1 MTQTSWKTP
10 VLVIADDFTGA
21 NDAGS
26 GLAQAGARVHV
37 LFSSETALD
46 AAAADVWV
54 ISTDSRATGADEAA
68 TRNAAVVRQHDAFV
82 RQGWLF
88 KKIDS
93 TLRGNIGAEVRAA
106 LAASGK
112 KRALI
117 VPAVPRLGRVTRS
130 GEVWVNGV
138 PLTETEY
145 ASDPKTPVISAHV
158 LTQLGISGS
167 EIDLATL
174 RSDRFPARLAEQ
186 QGVMVIDAER
196 ESDIVRIV
204 AAAAQLDETPL
215 LVGAAGLSDALGAQ
229 LAVHCRT
236 GSLESYSEQTIKATE
251 VRCRTGS
258 LEKQRDALDP
268 QLAARAAAPV
278 LAVIGSMSASAQQQ
292 IARLAAQRD
301 IVLVDV
307 DIRQLFEQPRWPD
320 SARWAEQAA
329 AALRDGRHTVIRT
342 CQRAEQR
349 HDIDALCQQ
358 YQMTRQQLGEA
369 ICQFLGELTLTLCR
383 TRQPAGLY
391 LSGGDVAIA
400 VAQAL
405 GASGFHIQG
414 IVAGCVPHGVLL
426 NSEFTLPVMTKAGG
440 FGDENTLVAAIR
452 FIEEKSSE

>member
-1 MTQTSWKTP
+1 MTQRSWKTP

-37 LFSSETALD
+37 LFSSETPLD
-46 AAAADVWV
+46 SAAADVWV
-54 ISTDSRATGADEAA
+54 ISTDSRAVSAAEAA
-68 TRNAAVVRQHDAFV
+68 ARTEAVVRQHQAFIA
-82 RQGWLF
+82 QGWLF

-117 VPAVPRLGRVTRS
+117 VPAVPRLGRVTRR
-130 GEVWVNGV
+130 GEVQVNGV
-138 PLTETEY
+138 SLTKTEY
-145 ASDPKTPVISAHV
+145 VSDPKTPVISARV
-158 LTQLGISGS
+158 LTQLGIAGS
-167 EIDLATL
+167 EIDLAAL
-174 RSDRFPARLAEQ
+174 RSDRFAALLAEQ
-186 QGVMVIDAER
+186 QGAVVIDAES
-196 ESDIVRIV
+196 ESDIALIL

-229 LAVHCRT
+229 LA
-236 GSLESYSEQTIKATE
+236 
-251 VRCRTGS
+251 
-258 LEKQRDALDP
+258 
-268 QLAARAAAPV
+268 ARGAAPV

-301 IVLVDV
+301 IALVDI
-307 DIRQLFEQPRWPD
+307 DIRQLFEHPCWPNR
-320 SARWAEQAA
+320 AQWTEQAL
-329 AALRDGRHTVIRT
+329 AALRNGRHTVIRT
-342 CQRAEQR
+342 CQHADQR
-349 HDIDALCQQ
+349 HEIDALCQQ
-358 YQMTRQQLGEA
+358 QQITRQQLGEA
-369 ICQFLGELTLTLCR
+369 ICQFLGELTLAISR
-383 TRQPAGLY
+383 AQPPAALY

-405 GASGFHIQG
+405 GASGFQIQG
-414 IVAGCVPHGVLL
+414 IVAGCVPHGVLF

-440 FGDENTLVAAIR
+440 FGDENTLVAVIR

>member
-37 LFSSETALD
+37 LFSSTTPPD
-46 AAAADVWV
+46 TAAADVWV
-54 ISTDSRATGADEAA
+54 ISTDSRAVSADEAA
-68 TRNAAVVRQHDAFV
+68 ARTTAVVRQYEALI

-93 TLRGNIGAEVRAA
+93 TLRGNIGAEVRAV
-106 LAASGK
+106 LTASKK

-130 GEVWVNGV
+130 GEVLVNGV
-138 PLTETEY
+138 PLIDTEY
-145 ASDPKTPVISAHV
+145 VSDPKTPVISARV
-158 LTQLGISGS
+158 LTQLGISGT

-174 RSDRFPARLAEQ
+174 RSDRFPALLAGQ
-186 QGVMVIDAER
+186 QGVVVIDAEL
-196 ESDIVRIV
+196 ESDIARIL

-229 LAVHCRT
+229 LA
-236 GSLESYSEQTIKATE
+236 
-251 VRCRTGS
+251 
-258 LEKQRDALDP
+258 
-268 QLAARAAAPV
+268 ARGTAPV

-292 IARLAAQRD
+292 IARLAVQRD
-301 IVLVDV
+301 IALIDV
-307 DIRQLFEQPRWPD
+307 DIRQLFEQPRWAD
-320 SARWAEQAA
+320 SARWAEQAT
-329 AALRDGRHTVIRT
+329 AALRAGRHTVIRT
-342 CQRAEQR
+342 CQRAGQR
-349 HDIDALCQQ
+349 HEIDALCQQ

-383 TRQPAGLY
+383 TQQPAGLY

>member
-37 LFSSETALD
+37 LFSSEDLLD
-46 AAAADVWV
+46 TSVADVWV
-54 ISTDSRATGADEAA
+54 ISTDSRAVSAEEAA
-68 TRNAAVVRQHDAFV
+68 GRTAAVVRQHETFV

-117 VPAVPRLGRVTRS
+117 VPAVPRLGRVTRN
-130 GEVWVNGV
+130 GKVEVNGV
-138 PLTETEY
+138 ALIDTEY
-145 ASDPKTPVISAHV
+145 ASDPKTPVISARI
-158 LTQLGISGS
+158 LTQLEIDGS

-186 QGVMVIDAER
+186 QGVLVIDAEQ
-196 ESDIVRIV
+196 ESDIALIL

-229 LAVHCRT
+229 LSVHCRT
-236 GSLESYSEQTIKATE
+236 GSLE
-251 VRCRTGS
+251 
-258 LEKQRDALDP
+258 KQSDALS
-268 QLAARAAAPV
+268 ACAAAPV
-278 LAVIGSMSASAQQQ
+278 LAVIGSMSVSAQQQ
-292 IARLAAQRD
+292 IAQLAAQRD
-301 IVLVDV
+301 ITLVDV
-307 DIRQLFEQPRWPD
+307 DIRQLFAQPCWPERA
-320 SARWAEQAA
+320 SWAEQAA
-329 AALRDGRHTVIRT
+329 AALRAGRHTVIRT
-342 CQRAEQR
+342 CQRADQR
-349 HDIDALCQQ
+349 HEIDALCQQ
-358 YQMTRQQLGEA
+358 HQMTRQQLGEA

-383 TRQPAGLY
+383 TQRPAGLY

-414 IVAGCVPHGVLL
+414 IVAGCVPHGLLL

>member
-1 MTQTSWKTP
+1 MTQRSWKTP

-37 LFSSETALD
+37 LFSSETPLD
-46 AAAADVWV
+46 SAAADVWV
-54 ISTDSRATGADEAA
+54 ISTDSRAVSAAEAEA
-68 TRNAAVVRQHDAFV
+68 RTEAVVRQHQAFIA
-82 RQGWLF
+82 RGWLF

-117 VPAVPRLGRVTRS
+117 VPAVPRLGRVTRR
-130 GEVWVNGV
+130 GEVQVNGV

-145 ASDPKTPVISAHV
+145 ASDPKTPVISARV
-158 LTQLGISGS
+158 LTQMGIAGV
-167 EIDLATL
+167 EIDLAAL
-174 RSDRFPARLAEQ
+174 RSDRFAALLAEQ
-186 QGVMVIDAER
+186 QGAVVIDAES
-196 ESDIVRIV
+196 ESDIALIL
-204 AAAAQLDETPL
+204 AAAAQLEETPL

-229 LAVHCRT
+229 LA
-236 GSLESYSEQTIKATE
+236 
-251 VRCRTGS
+251 
-258 LEKQRDALDP
+258 
-268 QLAARAAAPV
+268 ARHPAPV

-292 IARLAAQRD
+292 IARLAAQRN
-301 IVLVDV
+301 IALVDI
-307 DIRQLFEQPRWPD
+307 DIRQLFERPRWPN
-320 SARWAEQAA
+320 SAQWTDQAL
-329 AALRDGRHTVIRT
+329 AALRNGRHTVIRT
-342 CQRAEQR
+342 CQHADQR
-349 HDIDALCQQ
+349 HEIDALCQQ
-358 YQMTRQQLGEA
+358 QQITRQQLGEA
-369 ICQFLGELTLTLCR
+369 ICQFLGELTLAISR
-383 TRQPAGLY
+383 AQRPAGLY

-405 GASGFHIQG
+405 GASGFQIQG

>member
-1 MTQTSWKTP
+1 MTQRSWKTP

-37 LFSSETALD
+37 LFSSETPLD
-46 AAAADVWV
+46 SAAADVWV
-54 ISTDSRATGADEAA
+54 ISTDSRAVSAAEAEA
-68 TRNAAVVRQHDAFV
+68 RTEAVVRQHQAFIA
-82 RQGWLF
+82 RGWLF

-117 VPAVPRLGRVTRS
+117 VPAVPRLGRVTRR

-145 ASDPKTPVISAHV
+145 ASDPKTPVISARV
-158 LTQLGISGS
+158 LTQMGIAGV
-167 EIDLATL
+167 EIDLAAL
-174 RSDRFPARLAEQ
+174 RSDRFAALLAEQ
-186 QGVMVIDAER
+186 QGAVVIDAES
-196 ESDIVRIV
+196 ESDIALIL
-204 AAAAQLDETPL
+204 AAAAQLEETPL

-229 LAVHCRT
+229 LA
-236 GSLESYSEQTIKATE
+236 
-251 VRCRTGS
+251 
-258 LEKQRDALDP
+258 
-268 QLAARAAAPV
+268 ARHPAPV

-292 IARLAAQRD
+292 IARLAAQRN
-301 IVLVDV
+301 IALVDI
-307 DIRQLFEQPRWPD
+307 DIRQLFERPRWPN
-320 SARWAEQAA
+320 SAQWTDQAL
-329 AALRDGRHTVIRT
+329 AALRNGRHTVIRT
-342 CQRAEQR
+342 CQHADQR
-349 HDIDALCQQ
+349 HEIDALCQQ
-358 YQMTRQQLGEA
+358 QQITRQQLGEA
-369 ICQFLGELTLTLCR
+369 ICQFLGELTLAISR
-383 TRQPAGLY
+383 AQRPAGLY

-405 GASGFHIQG
+405 GASGFQIQG

>member
-1 MTQTSWKTP
+1 MTQRSWKTP

-37 LFSSETALD
+37 LFSSETPLD
-46 AAAADVWV
+46 SAAADVWV
-54 ISTDSRATGADEAA
+54 ISTDSRAVSAAEAEA
-68 TRNAAVVRQHDAFV
+68 RTEAVVRQHQAFIA
-82 RQGWLF
+82 RGWLF

-117 VPAVPRLGRVTRS
+117 VPAVPRLGRVTRR
-130 GEVWVNGV
+130 GEVRVNGV

-145 ASDPKTPVISAHV
+145 ASDPKTPVISARV
-158 LTQLGISGS
+158 LTQIGIAGV
-167 EIDLATL
+167 EIDLAAL
-174 RSDRFPARLAEQ
+174 RSDRFAALLAEQ
-186 QGVMVIDAER
+186 QGAVVIDAEI
-196 ESDIVRIV
+196 ESDIALIL
-204 AAAAQLDETPL
+204 AAAAQLEETPL

-229 LAVHCRT
+229 LT
-236 GSLESYSEQTIKATE
+236 
-251 VRCRTGS
+251 
-258 LEKQRDALDP
+258 
-268 QLAARAAAPV
+268 ARHPAPV

-292 IARLAAQRD
+292 IAQLAAQRD
-301 IVLVDV
+301 IALVDI
-307 DIRQLFEQPRWPD
+307 DIRQLFERPRWPD
-320 SARWAEQAA
+320 SAQWTDQAL
-329 AALRDGRHTVIRT
+329 AALRNGRHTVIRT
-342 CQRAEQR
+342 CQHADQR
-349 HDIDALCQQ
+349 HEIDALCQQ
-358 YQMTRQQLGEA
+358 QQITRQQLGEA
-369 ICQFLGELTLTLCR
+369 ICQFLGELTLAISR
-383 TRQPAGLY
+383 AQRPAGLY

-405 GASGFHIQG
+405 GASGFQIQG